1 MQLYMQ
7 RRPGKGRK
15 VSVGLFR
22 SETEPTFLLRVRLEL
37 EAEEKVALYQDRKL
51 LYSRALRWSND
62 SEKEDVMIMQL
73 VEASF
78 MDFDVVDMERILN
91 MEEQLEDT
99 ASVIKQRIAPI
110 IGMGLDLEVVRDA

>member
-78 MDFDVVDMERILN
+78 MDFDVVDMERILH

-110 IGMGLDLEVVRDA
+110 IGMDLDLEVVRDV